1 MSLAEHLPLRT
12 VWLERFHWARFH
24 FVLFGPIA
32 LAGTVA
38 YEQVGVAGLAAF
50 ALPPALMILSVR
62 QYLERTTAAVE
73 EIRQANVRLRRA
85 HRDTI
90 AALSRSMDAKDP
102 YTGGHIE
109 RVATVAVR
117 PAIG

>member
-50 ALPPALMILSVR
+50 ALPPA
-62 QYLERTTAAVE
+62 
-73 EIRQANVRLRRA
+73 
-85 HRDTI
+85 
-90 AALSRSMDAKDP
+90 
-102 YTGGHIE
+102 
-109 RVATVAVR
+109 
-117 PAIG
+117 